1 MRREALSL
9 LDVWGE
15 GFRVARTFRRSAGCG
30 PPASEG
36 FKHFSLER
44 EAPPDDLA
52 AFVEGFWS
60 VRWDLDAGASFE
72 QEILP
77 YPCVNLST
85 AAGGF
90 EVHGPGTKRFAALL
104 TGCGYVCGTKFTP
117 SGFFAFAHAP
127 MQHLVDKVISVEAVT
142 GQSLRVRRDADAAA
156 VRVEVQTFL
165 RSFAPVRTADMAL
178 ADRLVRLAQEDRS
191 IARAEDLARAAA
203 ASVRSLHRLFERHVG
218 VGPKWVVRRSRVQ
231 EAAERMARGEKIDL
245 AAMAQELGYHDQ
257 AHLTHDFRA
266 QVGFTP
272 AAYARRCAAAQRR
285 RNVLEHAD
293 VTAPARAN
301 RT

>member
-1 MRREALSL
+1 
-9 LDVWGE
+9 
-15 GFRVARTFRRSAGCG
+15 
-30 PPASEG
+30 
-36 FKHFSLER
+36 
-44 EAPPDDLA
+44 
-52 AFVEGFWS
+52 

-85 AAGGF
+85 GVGGF
-90 EVHGPGTKRFAALL
+90 EVHGPGTQRFAAQL
-104 TGCGYVCGTKFTP
+104 TGRGHVCGTKFTP
-117 SGFFAFAHAP
+117 SGFFAFAHVP
-127 MQHLVDKVISVEAVT
+127 MRALVDRVSSVEAVT
-142 GQSLRVRRDADAAA
+142 GRNLHVARDADATT
-156 VRVEVQTFL
+156 VRREVTTFL
-165 RSFAPVRTADMAL
+165 RSFKPARSDEMAL

-191 IARAEDLARAAA
+191 IARAEDLARVAG

-231 EAAERMARGEKIDL
+231 DAAERMARGERVDL

-272 AAYARRCAAAQRR
+272 AAYARRCAASQR
-285 RNVLEHAD
+285 A
-293 VTAPARAN
+293 
-301 RT
+301 

>member
-1 MRREALSL
+1 MGSKGTLGIL
-9 LDVWGE
+9 NPG
-15 GFRVARTFRRSAGCG
+15 
-30 PPASEG
+30 EG

-44 EAPPDDLA
+44 EAPSDELA

-60 VRWDLDAGASFE
+60 VHWDLDAGASFE

-90 EVHGPGTKRFAALL
+90 EVHGPGTQRFAAQLS
-104 TGCGYVCGTKFTP
+104 GRGYVSGTKFTP
-117 SGFFAFAHAP
+117 SGFFAFAHVP
-127 MQHLVDKVISVEAVT
+127 MRDLVDKVTSVEAVT
-142 GQSLRVRRDADAAA
+142 GRNLRVPRDVDART
-156 VRVEVQTFL
+156 VRTEVETFL
-165 RSFAPVRTADMAL
+165 RSFAPVRTEDMAL

-191 IARAEDLARAAA
+191 IARAEHLARAAG

-231 EAAERMARGEKIDL
+231 EAAERMARGEQIDL
-245 AAMAQELGYHDQ
+245 AATAQELGYHDQ
-257 AHLTHDFRA
+257 AHFTHDFRA

-272 AAYARRCAAAQRR
+272 AAYARRCAASQRR
-285 RNVLEHAD
+285 RVRDHAGI
-293 VTAPARAN
+293 TAPSRRS